1 MKKLNRKIFL
11 SACVA
16 TFVASSAHAIIP
28 SNPVP
33 GAIED
38 SQLTH
43 LGGGEYQFVITKNPQ
58 GQTFY
63 ISNHLGDNDNNGQGA
78 VLQTPIKHLTINAD
92 NSTIVVGG
100 KDVPAGSIGGIKP
113 HYSFTIKAKEVNFIG
128 KKNPDNII
136 NNTPDAGFTNPNE
149 GNFDNSLV
157 NNPSIKPGQDVGGVV
172 DPGFGVIVNPD
183 TGMNNGALTDRNPWT
198 PTWTQ
203 DSREKVALNVFHQ
216 GQIDAN
222 VNLEHANFNIIAGS
236 FNGINYNGAL
246 TINGNLNAHDSLFT
260 LHGPHQF
267 NVNGNAIIRNST
279 FELANFSN
287 PVTEKGI
294 YLLSATN
301 FNKDFERVNNV
312 RNVLLIPEGSIF
324 GLKGHALAEYEGE
337 VVKVIIDKDKKYF
350 NYRLNIINGH
360 DAYAQGGLTNGIKNI
375 SIEKFLKEMR
385 IEVLEQ
391 LHAYYAQKAYEQN
404 QQSPGKD
411 PRAVDYNKILAD
423 IKKEMNNITNN
434 QKVITYG
441 HQIDSVLASL
451 KNSNREVAA
460 NSALIN
466 AIKGDARQAQAIVDS
481 ARESA
486 NNSNRQGAIQI
497 INLANEMAIA
507 TRMAQSRSVSENS
520 VWANAFGGVN
530 MIGSD
535 NEGVYGTTLGIDRQ
549 FTDSVFFGAYL
560 TYADST
566 VNHNSINQD
575 SDNLQLGLY
584 SRIANGQHEFDLK
597 SYAQFS
603 FADQERFLNN
613 STQKSDFTQYY
624 LGASGSYGYVFDFS
638 DNFSIKPLVGVN
650 LYYSHTPDYTENGLW
665 AQKVYSMDSFAASA
679 ELGAEFRKF
688 FNGGS
693 YFYVTPKVE
702 QFFATSG
709 DNFKAR
715 FTGSDISYSI
725 AGAEKD
731 KTFGKILIGSNISI
745 TDKFSVDLSVGA
757 KQILGNKDDNTDE
770 TYITGNIGVKY
781 SF

>member
-16 TFVASSAHAIIP
+16 TFVASSAMAIEP
-28 SNPVP
+28 SNPIP

-43 LGGGEYQFVITKNPQ
+43 LGNGEYQFIVSKPQ

-63 ISNHLGDNDNNGQGA
+63 ISNHLGDNDYGQGA
-78 VLQTPIKHLTINAD
+78 VLETPIKHLTINAA

-100 KDVPAGSIGGIKP
+100 KDVPVGSIGGIKP
-113 HYSFTIKAKEVNFIG
+113 HYSFAIKAKEVNFIG

-136 NNTPDAGFTNPNE
+136 GFKPYPVGPNTGADMNYPDNI
-149 GNFDNSLV
+149 D
-157 NNPSIKPGQDVGGVV
+157 D
-172 DPGFGVIVNPD
+172 GFGAIFNPD
-183 TGMNNGALTDRNPWT
+183 TGINSGALTDRNPWG
-198 PTWTQ
+198 PTWIQ
-203 DSREKVALNVFHQ
+203 DSRENVSLNVFHD
-216 GQIDAN
+216 GLIDGN
-222 VNLEHANFNIIAGS
+222 VNMDHANFKIIAGD

-246 TINGNLNAHDSLFT
+246 TINGNLFAHDSLFT

-267 NVNGNAIIRNST
+267 TVNGNAVIRNSV

-287 PVTEKGI
+287 PVTEKGV

-301 FNKDFERVNNV
+301 FNKEFAEVNTV
-312 RNVLLIPEGSIF
+312 RNVLLIPEGKIL

-337 VVKVIIDKDKKYF
+337 VVKVIIDQDKKYF
-350 NYRLNIINGH
+350 NYKLNVIGN
-360 DAYAQGGLTNGIKNI
+360 DAYAQGSLTSGIKNI
-375 SIEKFLKEMR
+375 SISEFLKEMR
-385 IEVLEQ
+385 LEVLTQ
-391 LHAYYAQKAYEQN
+391 LHDYYAQKAYEQN
-404 QQSPGKD
+404 PEHPGID
-411 PRAVDYNKILAD
+411 PKVDYDKILAD

-451 KNSNREVAA
+451 KNSDRHLAA
-460 NSALIN
+460 NSALVN
-466 AIKGDARQAQAIVDS
+466 AIKGDVRQAQAIVDS

-486 NNSNRQGAIQI
+486 NNSNRQGAIQV

-507 TRMAQSRSVSENS
+507 TRMAQSRGAGENS
-520 VWANAFGGVN
+520 VWANAFGGAN
-530 MIGSD
+530 IIGSD
-535 NEGVYGTTLGIDRQ
+535 SEGVYGTTIGIDRQ
-549 FTDSVFFGAYL
+549 FNDAIFFGAYL
-560 TYADST
+560 TYADSQL
-566 VNHNSINQD
+566 NHNSLNQD
-575 SDNLQLGLY
+575 SNNLQLGLY
-584 SRIANGQHEFDLK
+584 SRIANGQHEFDIK

-603 FADQERFLNN
+603 FADQERFVNG
-613 STQKSDFTQYY
+613 SVQKSDFTQTY

-638 DNFSIKPLVGVN
+638 DNFSIKPLIGLN
-650 LYYSHTPDYTENGLW
+650 LYYSHTPDYTESGIW

-688 FNGGS
+688 FSGGS
-693 YFYVTPKVE
+693 YFYVTPKIE
-702 QFFATSG
+702 QFFAMSG

-715 FTGSDISYSI
+715 FTGSDFSYNV

-731 KTFGKILIGSNISI
+731 KTFGKILIGSNISV
-745 TDKFSVDLSVGA
+745 TDRFSIDLSVGA

-770 TYITGNIGVKY
+770 TYVTGNIGVKY

>member
-16 TFVASSAHAIIP
+16 TFVASSAMAIEP
-28 SNPVP
+28 SNPIP

-43 LGGGEYQFVITKNPQ
+43 LGNGEYQFIVSKPQ

-63 ISNHLGDNDNNGQGA
+63 ISNHLGDNDYGQGA
-78 VLQTPIKHLTINAD
+78 VLETPIKHLTINAA

-100 KDVPAGSIGGIKP
+100 KDVPVGSIGGIKP
-113 HYSFTIKAKEVNFIG
+113 HYSFAIKAKEVNFIG
-128 KKNPDNII
+128 KKNPDNVIGFKPYPVGP
-136 NNTPDAGFTNPNE
+136 NTGADM
-149 GNFDNSLV
+149 
-157 NNPSIKPGQDVGGVV
+157 NNPDNID
-172 DPGFGVIVNPD
+172 DGFGAIFNPD
-183 TGMNNGALTDRNPWT
+183 TGINNGALTDRNPWG
-198 PTWTQ
+198 PTWIQ
-203 DSREKVALNVFHQ
+203 DSRENVSLNVFHN
-216 GQIDAN
+216 GLIDGN
-222 VNLEHANFNIIAGS
+222 VNMDHANFKIIAGD

-246 TINGNLNAHDSLFT
+246 TINGNLFAHDSLFT

-267 NVNGNAIIRNST
+267 TVNGNAVIRNSV

-287 PVTEKGI
+287 PVTEKGV

-301 FNKDFERVNNV
+301 FNKEFAEVNTV
-312 RNVLLIPEGSIF
+312 RNVLLIPEGKIL

-337 VVKVIIDKDKKYF
+337 VVKVIIDQDKKYF
-350 NYRLNIINGH
+350 NYKLNVIGN
-360 DAYAQGGLTNGIKNI
+360 DAYAQGGLTSGIKNI
-375 SIEKFLKEMR
+375 NISDFLKEMR
-385 IEVLEQ
+385 IEVLTQ
-391 LHAYYAQKAYEQN
+391 LHDYYAQKAYEQN
-404 QQSPGKD
+404 QQHPGID
-411 PRAVDYNKILAD
+411 PKVDYDKILAD

-451 KNSNREVAA
+451 KNSDRHLAA
-460 NSALIN
+460 NSALVN
-466 AIKGDARQAQAIVDS
+466 AIKGDVRQAQAIVDS

-486 NNSNRQGAIQI
+486 NNSNRQGAIQV

-507 TRMAQSRSVSENS
+507 TRMAQSRGTGENS
-520 VWANAFGGVN
+520 VWANAFGGAN
-530 MIGSD
+530 IIGSD
-535 NEGVYGTTLGIDRQ
+535 SEGVYGTTIGIDRQ
-549 FTDSVFFGAYL
+549 FNDAIFFGAYL
-560 TYADST
+560 TYADSQL
-566 VNHNSINQD
+566 NHNSLNQD
-575 SDNLQLGLY
+575 SNNLQLGLY
-584 SRIANGQHEFDLK
+584 SRIANGQHEFDIK

-603 FADQERFLNN
+603 FADQERFVNG
-613 STQKSDFTQYY
+613 SVQKSDFTQTY

-638 DNFSIKPLVGVN
+638 DNFSIKPLIGLN
-650 LYYSHTPDYTENGLW
+650 LYYSHTPDYTESGIW

-688 FNGGS
+688 FSGGS
-693 YFYVTPKVE
+693 YFYVTPKIE
-702 QFFATSG
+702 QFFAMSG

-715 FTGSDISYSI
+715 FTGSDFSYNV

-731 KTFGKILIGSNISI
+731 KTFGKILIGSNISV
-745 TDKFSVDLSVGA
+745 TDRFSIDLSVGA

-770 TYITGNIGVKY
+770 TYVTGNIGVKY